1 MPPSM
6 DTSVV
11 LSGRPIIADT
21 IPIGGAGGIGGIT
34 SLWDLQALSR
44 KPKLFP
50 HFGKACTAIF
60 FVQEIKYG
68 GHASIPV
75 V

>member
-1 MPPSM
+1 M
-6 DTSVV
+6 DTSFV
-11 LSGRPIIADT
+11 LSGCPIIADT
-21 IPIGGAGGIGGIT
+21 IPIDGAGRIADIA

-44 KPKLFP
+44 KPKLLP